1 MNQASRLFG
10 VLVFINMRNNIHHE
24 IEKRNQEY
32 NDYIKSNLVLNNEI
46 KIKSEK
52 YIDSPVSVWPSI
64 DIKWDYRKRSQFL
77 IMDRS
82 TPELFKDDFP
92 HCFCIGEVF
101 FRELDSKIF
110 KFKATEEDGTWGIR
124 NKRKLA
130 YLIEHFSRGLPVS
143 PPLVKPKEGVLL
155 LQSGCHRYALAKAL
169 MVMKMPICVEPKYK
183 YEISKEVEMNN
194 RESEDS

>member
-1 MNQASRLFG
+1 
-10 VLVFINMRNNIHHE
+10 
-24 IEKRNQEY
+24 
-32 NDYIKSNLVLNNEI
+32 
-46 KIKSEK
+46 
-52 YIDSPVSVWPSI
+52 
-64 DIKWDYRKRSQFL
+64 
-77 IMDRS
+77 MDRS

-92 HCFCIGEVF
+92 HGFCIGEVF

-130 YLIEHFSRGLPVS
+130 YLIEHSSRGLPVS
-143 PPLVKPKEGVLL
+143 SPLVKPKEGVLL

-183 YEISKEVEMNN
+183 YEI
-194 RESEDS
+194 EDSLQIKWVES